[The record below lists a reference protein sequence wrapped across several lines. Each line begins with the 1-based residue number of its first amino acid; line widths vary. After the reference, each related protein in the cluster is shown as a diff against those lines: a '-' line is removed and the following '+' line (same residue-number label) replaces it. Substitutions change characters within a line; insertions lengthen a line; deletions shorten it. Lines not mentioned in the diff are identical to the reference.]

1 MSLALGIGANTAIFS
16 VVSAVLLR
24 ALPFHEPERLVVVWE
39 DASFA
44 GFPQNTPAPANYVD
58 WKAQN
63 TSFEDMAALRERTFN
78 LTGDAEPE
86 KVPAHAVTA
95 NLFSL
100 LGVEPAVGRYFLP
113 EEDIRAANVV
123 VLSYGLWQRRF
134 GGRADIVDQE
144 ILLDGQSRRVIGVM
158 PREFQL
164 LDDSIALWTPLGL
177 TADELANRRS
187 HYLTVIGRTKPGVT
201 LGQAQADIETVM
213 AGIARDYPDAA
224 RNLGA
229 QVQPLH
235 EQLTGAFRTP
245 LIMLQVAVLL
255 VLVICCTNV
264 ANLFLSRATTRR
276 REIAMRTSLGAS
288 RWMNPCVNFSMES
301 LPVAGAGGA
310 FGLGARLVESRIPD
324 ADDSFGHEPVYAA
337 RVRYRRVVVRLCDLP
352 DHGRG
357 GRAGTGAACRRT
369 SISAN
374 R

>member
-1 MSLALGIGANTAIFS
+1 MDTLWRDLRYAVRVLLKKRGFTAVAVLSLALGIGANTAIFS

-187 HYLTVIGRTKPGVT
+187 
-201 LGQAQADIETVM
+201 
-213 AGIARDYPDAA
+213 
-224 RNLGA
+224 
-229 QVQPLH
+229 
-235 EQLTGAFRTP
+235 
-245 LIMLQVAVLL
+245 
-255 VLVICCTNV
+255 
-264 ANLFLSRATTRR
+264 TT
-276 REIAMRTSLGAS
+276 
-288 RWMNPCVNFSMES
+288 
-301 LPVAGAGGA
+301 
-310 FGLGARLVESRIPD
+310 
-324 ADDSFGHEPVYAA
+324 
-337 RVRYRRVVVRLCDLP
+337 
-352 DHGRG
+352 
-357 GRAGTGAACRRT
+357 
-369 SISAN
+369 
-374 R
+374 